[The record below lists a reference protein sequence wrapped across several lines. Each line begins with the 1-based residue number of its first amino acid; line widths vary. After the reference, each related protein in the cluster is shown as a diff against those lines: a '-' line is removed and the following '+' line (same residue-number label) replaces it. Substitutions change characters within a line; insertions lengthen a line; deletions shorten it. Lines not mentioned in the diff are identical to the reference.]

1 MQAFP
6 DELVTTTRT
15 IKTILSTLTVSGKQ
29 IQKDNSEKY
38 LQNLVINLAH
48 STKLDHIYLV

>member
-6 DELVTTTRT
+6 DKLITTTRT